1 MIQSLVE
8 MTSKVVAGILASETQ
23 EHIVPPKG
31 YLRIARGSHGWIAT
45 KLQEQ
50 NLEEEKRGS
59 LMLRQWW
66 WGCPVLLSHLSFA

>member
-23 EHIVPPKG
+23 DHIVPPF
-31 YLRIARGSHGWIAT
+31 RIRRRRGSLGIASGSHGWIVT

-50 NLEEEKRGS
+50 NLEEENTKGS
-59 LMLRQWW
+59 LNAESLRRW
-66 WGCPVLLSHLSFA
+66 C